1 MRLKC
6 YRALTAILVLIL
18 LISGC
23 ASAEKTIVLTFTG
36 DVTLGGKDEGRNLD
50 TSFESVAKAKGD
62 DYFFANFTE
71 MFGQDDL
78 TVINLEGVLTDSPAN
93 GANKKHAFR
102 GNTGLV
108 SILKAGFIDAASL
121 ANNHSGDYGQQG
133 LASTKKALEENG
145 IAWFQDYDCYMYE
158 KDGIRIAFFS
168 LQNSVLYT
176 KRAKFYKAVR
186 EARENGGA
194 NAVVICWHTGTE
206 YKGFH
211 NADTERWAQS
221 LIDNGADLVII
232 NHPHCAQGMGI
243 YNNRS
248 IFYSL
253 GNFVFGG
260 NPMIRAGKDSK
271 DPYAIS
277 LYAMV
282 VQAKLTFSNEGRY
295 LGQQATVYP
304 VFSSSTRPDYKLGD
318 GFPPSNRIMF
328 PNNFQPMRL
337 TMEQA
342 SAVYECIRR
351 DSTTEIPA
359 MTEKDGLAEICFPY
373 LPAFD
378 DVMLP
383 EDSDSDGG
391 TIGQPEASNP
401 RPTREDKGNKDR

>member
-176 KRAKFYKAVR
+176 KRAKFYKADR
-186 EARENGGA
+186 EARENGAA

-206 YKGFH
+206 YKGFQRGYG
-211 NADTERWAQS
+211 T
-221 LIDNGADLVII
+221 
-232 NHPHCAQGMGI
+232 
-243 YNNRS
+243 
-248 IFYSL
+248 L
-253 GNFVFGG
+253 G
-260 NPMIRAGKDSK
+260 P
-271 DPYAIS
+271 
-277 LYAMV
+277 
-282 VQAKLTFSNEGRY
+282 E
-295 LGQQATVYP
+295 
-304 VFSSSTRPDYKLGD
+304 PD
-318 GFPPSNRIMF
+318 
-328 PNNFQPMRL
+328 
-337 TMEQA
+337 
-342 SAVYECIRR
+342 
-351 DSTTEIPA
+351 
-359 MTEKDGLAEICFPY
+359 
-373 LPAFD
+373 
-378 DVMLP
+378 
-383 EDSDSDGG
+383 
-391 TIGQPEASNP
+391 
-401 RPTREDKGNKDR
+401 